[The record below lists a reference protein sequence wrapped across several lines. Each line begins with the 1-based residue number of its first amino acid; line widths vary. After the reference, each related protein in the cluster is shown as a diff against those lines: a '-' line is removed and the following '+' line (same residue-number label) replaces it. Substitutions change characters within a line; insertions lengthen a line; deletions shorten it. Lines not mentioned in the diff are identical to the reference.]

1 MTARSNLSP
10 IVAGTVEAK
19 VLKLDAPISFWGNI
33 DNLSGRIVDR
43 SHPQF
48 GLVVTRCCVVVPMIR
63 GSGGTPGTLAFL
75 LKQGLGPAG
84 IVAGKPDINVMTG
97 VVVAHQLYGI
107 ACPFYLANAAQ
118 MAGLLS
124 GGTITI
130 DANGCYEFGVV
141 DA

>member
-1 MTARSNLSP
+1 MTSKSNLSP

-48 GLVVTRCCVVVPMIR
+48 GQTVARCCVVVPMVR

-84 IVAGKPDINVMTG
+84 IIAGMPDINVMTG
-97 VVVAHQLYGI
+97 IVMAHQLYGV
-107 ACPFYLANAAQ
+107 ACPFFLADAAQ
-118 MAGLLS
+118 MADLLS
-124 GGTITI
+124 GGTVTI
-130 DANGCYEFGVV
+130 DPDGCYKFGTG
-141 DA
+141 DM